1 MSPIIQEP
9 PFLGSIGE
17 NKNNGLRKENRKL
30 RVMLGSSQIE
40 VLAVFLVV
48 YALIVVRKVGRFKVE
63 VWMAM
68 LIGAVLLL
76 AMGIIDL
83 PAAVASLN
91 TGVLLFLFGTF
102 LIVGIMIQ
110 TGLLQYLALYFL
122 RMARTPS
129 LLLLLVIG
137 FVSLASAFLVN
148 DAVVLVT
155 TPIVITAC
163 SVVKLKKTPYL
174 LAVALSS
181 NIGSALTPIG
191 NPQNVLIKIESGI
204 STLFFMERMLLPVLF
219 SMAAEYLILKAIY
232 RADLDVQFEF
242 EMPEPGETLSNRGR
256 AMAGGVIA
264 AATVCGFLTSD
275 ITGVP
280 IALVAVMGGT
290 AALLVSSDR
299 RQMIKNIDWG
309 TLIFFASMFI
319 VMGTVAASGLLDGL
333 ISAFGTT
340 LFAQGSTSIVSIF
353 GLSLVV
359 SQITSNVPFVALM
372 LPIFNSV
379 GASAS
384 QWLALAAGSTL
395 AGNLTLLG
403 AAANIIVLEA
413 AETRGATFSYG
424 EFLKAGIPVSLATCA
439 IAVLLLSLGL

>member
-1 MSPIIQEP
+1 M
-9 PFLGSIGE
+9 GS
-17 NKNNGLRKENRKL
+17 
-30 RVMLGSSQIE
+30 MQIE

-68 LIGAVLLL
+68 LIGAVALLSL
-76 AMGIIDL
+76 GIIDL
-83 PAAVASLN
+83 PGAVASLN

-110 TGLLQYLALYFL
+110 TGLLQYLALSFL
-122 RMARTPS
+122 RMAWTPS
-129 LLLLLVIG
+129 HLLILVIG

-155 TPIVITAC
+155 TPLVITAC
-163 SVVKLKKTPYL
+163 SVAKLKKTPYL

-204 STLFFMERMLLPVLF
+204 NTLFFIERMAVPVLLGT
-219 SMAAEYLILKAIY
+219 AAEYLILKTLY
-232 RADLDVQFEF
+232 RRDLSVQFDF
-242 EMPEPGETLSNRGR
+242 DLPEPKEALTNPRG
-256 AMAGGVIA
+256 AIAAGAIV
-264 AATVCGFLTSD
+264 AATVVGFLTSD
-275 ITGVP
+275 VTGIP
-280 IALVAVMGGT
+280 IALVAIIGGT
-290 AALLVSSDR
+290 AALLVTSNR
-299 RQMIKNIDWG
+299 RQVIKDIDWG

-319 VMGTVAASGLLDGL
+319 VMGTVAASGLLDGV
-333 ISAFGTT
+333 ISAFGST
-340 LFAQGSTSIVSIF
+340 LFAQGPPSVISIF

-372 LPIFNSV
+372 LPVFNSV
-379 GASAS
+379 GASGS

-413 AETRGATFSYG
+413 AEARGSTFSFT
-424 EFLKAGIPVSLATCA
+424 EFLRAGLPTSLVTCA
-439 IAVLLLSLGL
+439 IAVLFLSVGL